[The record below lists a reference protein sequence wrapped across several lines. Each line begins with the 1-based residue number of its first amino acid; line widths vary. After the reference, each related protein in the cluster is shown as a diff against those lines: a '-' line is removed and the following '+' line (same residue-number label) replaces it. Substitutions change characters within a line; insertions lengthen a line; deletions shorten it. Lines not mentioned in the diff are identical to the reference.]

1 MFWNKRD
8 GDNGD
13 KFKKFYVYFILKKQ
27 KIHFYFSLLKSLFS
41 VRKYSKLIIL
51 LYIDIFSCFIFCK
64 KQIRRSNN
72 NLLPWIYNLYLP
84 SKIIFAYWAYNAQVL
99 LDSMKNSSYSDNH
112 MNRKLAVSF
121 PVTFIQ
127 RKKKSEHTF
136 VCLLYLWPR
145 GGFKDQVEKKSE
157 DPRQ

>member
-1 MFWNKRD
+1 LFWNKRD

-99 LDSMKNSSYSDNH
+99 LDSMKISSYSDNH
-112 MNRKLAVSF
+112 MNRKLAVF
-121 PVTFIQ
+121 P
-127 RKKKSEHTF
+127 RHLHPKKKKIRTHF
-136 VCLLYLWPR
+136 CLSLYFWPR